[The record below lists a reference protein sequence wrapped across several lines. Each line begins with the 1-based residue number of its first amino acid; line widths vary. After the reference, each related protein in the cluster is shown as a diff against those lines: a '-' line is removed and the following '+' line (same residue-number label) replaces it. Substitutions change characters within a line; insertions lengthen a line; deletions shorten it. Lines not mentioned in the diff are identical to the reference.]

1 MRRFRLHVWAALLM
15 CMGAIVP
22 ATAPAALALA
32 DFQTPETGS
41 QVRCA
46 ATWLSLS
53 ETGRWATTFCI
64 DTKTVYLHDRAR
76 GSTQAIVQPSKSTTN
91 FTEIVEPRIS
101 ADGQTIAFV
110 LFSPA
115 FVGSAQRLISAQGEQ
130 NEKGD
135 LILLNRVSGAVHRV
149 NIGLPW
155 PPGTLR
161 IYDLSRDGS
170 VVLFTD
176 AGQRLVALDRRT
188 GARDV
193 LTSQSWSGVI
203 SANGRQVA
211 FVERNGWE
219 GTSLYVFDRTTQRK
233 RLIAESREDVTAGES
248 DSVIPFYAGML
259 SAFALSSDGR
269 WLAFSSNNRTLEGNQ
284 SQDCT
289 GFFGAP
295 KRACY
300 NVYLADAQTGHVQR
314 ITHGDGD
321 SHVQAVSAQG
331 GWVTFTSFAGNLT
344 PDGSNACPMYAGV
357 NCPDVFV
364 WDRLTRKVRRLSAGS
379 NFKIVAQV
387 NTDAQVSAN
396 GQVAA
401 FLSTYD
407 NRATGAAGNL
417 DSRSVFVYDLQARRL
432 EPLLK

>member
-1 MRRFRLHVWAALLM
+1 M
-15 CMGAIVP
+15 
-22 ATAPAALALA
+22 
-32 DFQTPETGS
+32 
-41 QVRCA
+41 
-46 ATWLSLS
+46 
-53 ETGRWATTFCI
+53 TFCI

-76 GSTQAIVQPSKSTTN
+76 GTTQAVVQPSKSTTN
-91 FTEIVEPRIS
+91 FTEIVAPRIS
-101 ADGQTIAFV
+101 ADGQMIAFV
-110 LFSPA
+110 LFGRA
-115 FVGSAQRLISAQGEQ
+115 FVGTAPRLISAPGEQ
-130 NEKGD
+130 NEKGN
-135 LILLNRVSGAVHRV
+135 LILLNRASGAVHRV
-149 NIGLPW
+149 SIGLPW

-176 AGQRLVALDRRT
+176 AGQRLVVLDRRT
-188 GARDV
+188 GARNV
-193 LTSQSWSGVI
+193 LTARSWSGVI
-203 SANGRQVA
+203 SGDGRRVA
-211 FVERNGWE
+211 FVERNAWD

-233 RLIAESREDVTAGES
+233 RLIAESRRNVTTGES
-248 DSVIPFYAGML
+248 DGVIPFYAGML
-259 SAFALSSDGR
+259 SAFALSPDGR

-284 SQDCT
+284 SHDCT

-300 NVYLADAQTGHVQR
+300 NVYLADAQTGDVQL

-321 SHVQAVSAQG
+321 SFVQAVSAQG
-331 GWVTFTSFAGNLT
+331 RWVTLTSFAGNLT
-344 PDGSNACPMYAGV
+344 PDGPNTCPLYAGV

-364 WDRLTRKVRRLSAGS
+364 WDRSKREVRRLSAGS
-379 NFKIVAQV
+379 NVKIVAQV
-387 NTDAQVSAN
+387 NTDAQVSAD

-417 DSRSVFVYDLQARRL
+417 DFRSVYVYDLQARRL